1 MTPTFGDLSQLSL
14 PDAPMVHLWFKFDQI
29 KPIYPFH
36 KHKAKLKMEELEK
49 EDGDR
54 WVEMPDDYLK
64 STLNDVGCKITKILV
79 IEKVN
84 LKMDKMPARSTFVEW
99 YNSNNCIWPRT
110 KGDDWRET
118 MQTGDI
124 VEAKDE
130 QGEYYESLVRFV
142 YPKDHKT
149 MAGKCIIHYIG
160 WNIKWDEP
168 LDIDSDRIRKRYTH
182 CALPH
187 RVRQKTQRQLI
198 LERDRAT
205 RAIRAQDNVDVNAQN
220 QEDVDLQRAI
230 AASLGQI

>member
-1 MTPTFGDLSQLSL
+1 MG
-14 PDAPMVHLWFKFDQI
+14 
-29 KPIYPFH
+29 
-36 KHKAKLKMEELEK
+36 
-49 EDGDR
+49 
-54 WVEMPDDYLK
+54 
-64 STLNDVGCKITKILV
+64 
-79 IEKVN
+79 
-84 LKMDKMPARSTFVEW
+84 RSTFVEW

-168 LDIDSDRIRKRYTH
+168 LDIDSDRICKRYTH
-182 CALPH
+182 CSKAHRPREIKATEYVLP
-187 RVRQKTQRQLI
+187 RPPSRP
-198 LERDRAT
+198 
-205 RAIRAQDNVDVNAQN
+205 AQNDDFNVNAQN
-220 QEDVDLQRAI
+220 QEDIDLQRAI